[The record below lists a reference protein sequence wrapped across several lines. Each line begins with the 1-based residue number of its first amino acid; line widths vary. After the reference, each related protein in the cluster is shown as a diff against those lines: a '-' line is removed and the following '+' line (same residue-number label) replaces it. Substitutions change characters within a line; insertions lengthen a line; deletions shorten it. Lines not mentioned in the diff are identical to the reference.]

1 LKNVEE
7 LISKTRELVEKG
19 LTTEEIANRLNVQLD
34 TAAWLKMH
42 AKKGTLVKAPPEPVD
57 VYADWSQIGLSFIR
71 VEYLGLM
78 LADLAMENIEK
89 GIFQEPDVIG
99 GVDVD
104 GGPIALI
111 VARELGKPL
120 ALLRQQHVTEGEKC
134 AETVIE
140 ESSFSEIKNKKVLL
154 VDDVLTTG
162 ARIKII
168 SDFAKE
174 RGAEIVGAVILID
187 KKGVENVAGVPV
199 KSLIKILPLARS

>member
-1 LKNVEE
+1 MKNVEE

>member
-1 LKNVEE
+1 MKNVDE
-7 LISKTRELVEKG
+7 LILKTRELVEKG

-34 TAAWLKMH
+34 TAAWLKIH
-42 AKKGTLVKAPPEPVD
+42 AKKGTLAKVQPEPVD

-120 ALLRQQHVTEGEKC
+120 ALLRQQHITEGGKC
-134 AETVIE
+134 AEIVIE

-154 VDDVLTTG
+154 IDDVLTTG

-168 SDFAKE
+168 SEFARE
-174 RGAEIVGAVILID
+174 RGAEIVGVVILID
-187 KKGVENVAGVPV
+187 KKGIESIAGIPI

>member
-1 LKNVEE
+1 MKNVDE

-42 AKKGTLVKAPPEPVD
+42 AKKGTLAKAPPEPVD

-71 VEYLGLM
+71 VEYAGLM

-89 GIFQEPDVIG
+89 GVFQEPDIVA

-120 ALLRQQHVTEGEKC
+120 ALLRQQYIMEGDKRF
-134 AETVIE
+134 ETVIE
-140 ESSFSEIKNKKVLL
+140 ESSFSEIKSKKVML

-162 ARIKII
+162 ARIKLI
-168 SDFAKE
+168 SEFAKE
-174 RGAEIVGAVILID
+174 RSAEIVGAVILID
-187 KKGVENVAGVPV
+187 KKGVENVAGIPV
-199 KSLIKILPLARS
+199 KSLIKILPLMRT

>member
-1 LKNVEE
+1 LRNLEE
-7 LISKTRELVEKG
+7 LISKTKEMVDKG

-42 AKKGTLVKAPPEPVD
+42 AKKGVLAKAPPEPVD
-57 VYADWSQIGLSFIR
+57 VYADWSQIGSSFIR
-71 VEYLGLM
+71 VEYAGLM
-78 LADLAMENIEK
+78 LSDLAMENIEK
-89 GIFQEPDVIG
+89 GVFQEPDIVA

-120 ALLRQQHVTEGEKC
+120 ALLRQQHVTEGNKC
-134 AETVIE
+134 YETVIE

-168 SDFAKE
+168 GEFAKE
-174 RGAEIVGAVILID
+174 CAAEIVGAVILID
-187 KKGVENVAGVPV
+187 KKGVDAVTGIPV
-199 KSLIKILPLARS
+199 KSLIKVLPLTRG